1 MQLGTDFF
9 DTVVKLVQLG
19 GLGVGALIF
28 LFVFIL
34 LFRNQP
40 VDAPTAHLRGRFLYL
55 GTAFAV
61 LALAASLLQVVLVRP
76 AATAGSLVVTYSPKL
91 RSAGLPTP
99 DMVLLGSGTPQP
111 VAEDAQIAITSGATL
126 KISADDLIDQ
136 ARKVKSAQEIAKTLV
151 AANTV
156 TSAPA
161 PTPAPDIAASPSP
174 LPTVAAPD
182 VSIRDLR
189 QLKQLQ
195 TSTATSLARGDFV
208 AAERTSRQLRV
219 RIEAV
224 APGTIAAQRVTD
236 R

>member
-40 VDAPTAHLRGRFLYL
+40 VDAPTAVLRGRFLYL

-61 LALAASLLQVVLVRP
+61 LALAASLLQLVLVRP

-99 DMVLLGSGTPQP
+99 DMVLLGSGTPQS
-111 VAEDAQIAITSGATL
+111 VVEDAQIAITSGATL

-136 ARKVKSAQEIAKTLV
+136 ARKVKSAQAIAETLV

-156 TSAPA
+156 ASAAA
-161 PTPAPDIAASPSP
+161 PTPATA
-174 LPTVAAPD
+174 PTPGAVPTAVTPD
-182 VSIRDLR
+182 VSTRDLH

-195 TSTATSLARGDFV
+195 TSAATSLARGDFV
-208 AAERTSRQLRV
+208 AAERASSQLRI

-224 APGTIAAQRVTD
+224 APGTIAAQRVD